1 VNCALHVGQKGTL
14 ILISTNSFL
23 SKYSLTIKNTF
34 MKIQTEPIGSI
45 PRPKYLIDALNA
57 FSQQQIDETELSK
70 LFDEALKDTIKR
82 FEETGSPIITDGEQT
97 KPSFATYPVTG
108 MKNLD
113 PNGVVI
119 PFADNHTR
127 QLPKITSGPFRYQ
140 VYANTYLEK
149 AKQFATSPVK
159 QAVISASALSLLY
172 PQEGI
177 ENYSQEQFINDLL
190 DEAEAD
196 IRRSLKSGAYNV
208 QIDFTEA
215 RLSLKLDPSG
225 GLLRSFIDLNNK
237 VLSRFTEEERKS
249 IGVHS
254 CPGGDK
260 DSTHS
265 ADISYADLLPLLFQL
280 NATNF
285 YLEYAGEKD
294 KRSVL
299 FSIKENLRPHQH
311 VFIGVTDVL
320 DPRVETPEEI
330 RDLILGAAEII
341 PVGQLGTTDDCGF
354 SPFADDTSTS
364 RDTAFAKIL
373 SRVRSTRRAEEVL
386 DKKHVAV

>member
-1 VNCALHVGQKGTL
+1 
-14 ILISTNSFL
+14 
-23 SKYSLTIKNTF
+23 

-45 PRPKYLIDALNA
+45 PRPQYLIDALNA
-57 FSQQQIDETELSK
+57 FSQQHIDEAELSK
-70 LFDEALKDTIKR
+70 LFDEALKDTIQR
-82 FEETGSPIITDGEQT
+82 FEETGSPVITDGEQT
-97 KPSFATYPVTG
+97 KPSFATYPING
-108 MKNLD
+108 MKQLD

-119 PFADNHTR
+119 SFADNHTR
-127 QLPKITSGPFRYQ
+127 QLPKITAGPFRYQ
-140 VYANTYLEK
+140 TYASTYLEK
-149 AKQFATSPVK
+149 AKRFTSLPIK

-177 ENYSQEQFINDLL
+177 ENYSQEQFITDLL
-190 DEAEAD
+190 NEAEAD
-196 IRRSLKSGAYNV
+196 IRRNLNSGAYNV

-225 GLLRSFIDLNNK
+225 GLLKAFIDLNNK
-237 VLSRFTEEERKS
+237 VLSRFTDEERKR

-254 CPGGDK
+254 CPGGDR

-265 ADISYADLLPLLFQL
+265 ADISYANLLPLLFEL
-280 NATNF
+280 NVTNF

-299 FSIKENLRPHQH
+299 LSIKENLRPGQH

-320 DPRVETPEEI
+320 NPRVETPEEI
-330 RDLILGAAEII
+330 RDTILEAVEII
-341 PVGQLGTTDDCGF
+341 PVEQLGTTDDCGF

-364 RDTAFAKIL
+364 RDTAFAKIT
-373 SRVRSTRRAEEVL
+373 SRIRGTRRAEEVL
-386 DKKHVAV
+386 SKKQIAV